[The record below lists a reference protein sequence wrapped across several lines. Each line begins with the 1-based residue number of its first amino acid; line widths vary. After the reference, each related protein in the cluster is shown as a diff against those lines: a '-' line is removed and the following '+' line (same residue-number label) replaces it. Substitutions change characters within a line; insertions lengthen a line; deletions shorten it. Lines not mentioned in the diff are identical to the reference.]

1 MAIPWT
7 DGVGILAPMETRSLG
22 PTGPHVHPVGLG
34 AMPLSIQGR
43 PPEAEAVRVLL
54 AAFEAGVSL
63 VDTADA
69 YCLDDRDVGHN
80 ERLIARALREW
91 RGGPVVVATKG
102 ACIRPGGAWRVN
114 GHPDHLKRACDA
126 SLRAL
131 GVDAIDVYQLHAPD
145 DRVPFADS
153 VGALAELRA
162 AGKIRHVGLSNVTAT
177 QIQEAQT
184 IVPIAS
190 VQNRCSP
197 FHRAVWRDGVLAH
210 CQRAGIAV
218 LAYAPVG
225 GHGSQGRTADDPT
238 LNAVARR
245 HVVSPFQVALAWLL
259 AKSPVMLPI
268 PGASRVT
275 SAVDSA
281 AAAHLVLD
289 ADDLVELDAA
299 FPT

>member
-1 MAIPWT
+1 
-7 DGVGILAPMETRSLG
+7 METRPLG
-22 PTGPHVHPVGLG
+22 PSGPPVYPVGLG
-34 AMPLSIQGR
+34 AMPLSIHGR
-43 PPEAEAVRVLL
+43 PPEAEAIRVLL
-54 AAFEAGVSL
+54 AAFAAGMNL

-114 GHPDHLKRACDA
+114 GHPDHLKGACDA
-126 SLRAL
+126 SLHAL
-131 GVDAIDVYQLHAPD
+131 GVEAIDLYQLHAPD

-162 AGKIRHVGLSNVTAT
+162 AGKVRRVGLSNVSAA
-177 QIQEAQT
+177 QIREAQA

-197 FHRAVWRDGVLAH
+197 FHRSVWRDGVLAH
-210 CQRAGIAV
+210 CRREGIAF
-218 LAYAPVG
+218 LPYGPVG

-238 LNAVARR
+238 LNTVARR
-245 HVVSPFQVALAWLL
+245 HGVSPFQVALAWLL

-268 PGASRVT
+268 PGASRVA

-281 AAAHLVLD
+281 AAARLALT
-289 ADDLVELDAA
+289 ADDLAELDTA
-299 FPT
+299 FST